1 MFFKGSFIFHLMKSV
16 FTKIIGKKI
25 GRRFSIIRGKKNTGK
40 QKSINSALPKKC
52 PYSELFSPA
61 FSRSRIEY
69 GEIRSISPYSV
80 RMWENADQN
89 NSEYGHFSRSAGQ
102 FRNFLYAIC
111 FASYAVTLK
120 NSSDWLAV
128 PCWFNGYTKLLTHIM
143 PLVSFY
149 TPWKHQKTEGFA
161 DLCGEIT
168 NFPILKCNRFLLKT
182 KRFVWRA

>member
-1 MFFKGSFIFHLMKSV
+1 MKSV

-52 PYSELFSPA
+52 QYSELFSPA

-89 NSEYGHFSRSAGQ
+89 NSEYGHFSRSAGLKA
-102 FRNFLYAIC
+102 NISTSEIAEIVSMKWVKIAFLGLNPFIWHTI
-111 FASYAVTLK
+111 S
-120 NSSDWLAV
+120 
-128 PCWFNGYTKLLTHIM
+128 
-143 PLVSFY
+143 
-149 TPWKHQKTEGFA
+149 WKYISAFM
-161 DLCGEIT
+161 
-168 NFPILKCNRFLLKT
+168 
-182 KRFVWRA
+182 